1 MRVLISGGGTGG
13 HVYPALAVAPHLSHP
28 AATPQAAA
36 TPAAVRAA
44 PAAPNAPDDLL
55 WVGSANG
62 MELPLVE
69 RAGIAYAG
77 IATGQ
82 LRGKDP
88 LTAIRNSGKMVAGMQ
103 QSRLILDR
111 FRADVCFVTG
121 GYVCAPVVLACRTR
135 RIPVLIYLPD
145 MTPGAAIRWLSHL
158 AQRVAVSFAGA
169 AQYFGGLAPAGKA
182 VVTGYPVRDELLAAV
197 AAGRPHA
204 RRTLAAALDRP
215 LDTGPAADLPLLL
228 VWGGSQGSRT
238 INQATWG
245 ALPSLLAHAH
255 VLHVIGQ
262 RDWQMAQ
269 PTLAALP
276 NQPGWQPDFAERYHP
291 VDYLHE
297 TMPWALAAADLTV
310 ARAGASTL
318 GEFPVANLPSVLVPL
333 PIAGV
338 NQRRN
343 AEVLAAQ
350 GAALVME
357 DEALPSQLGPAV
369 TELLQNR
376 ARLAAMAAAA
386 GSLATPDA
394 AANIAHEL
402 VRLGQVYRR

>member
-1 MRVLISGGGTGG
+1 M
-13 HVYPALAVAPHLSHP
+13 
-28 AATPQAAA
+28 
-36 TPAAVRAA
+36 
-44 PAAPNAPDDLL
+44 L
-55 WVGSANG
+55 WVGSTDG

-82 LRGKDP
+82 LRGEDP

-169 AQYFGGLAPAGKA
+169 AQHFGGLAPAGKA
-182 VVTGYPVRDELLAAV
+182 VVTGYPVRDDLVMAV
-197 AAGRPHA
+197 AAGRPQA

-215 LDTGPAADLPLLL
+215 LASGSAADLPLLL

-245 ALPSLLAHAH
+245 SLPTLLAHAH

-276 NQPGWQPDFAERYHP
+276 DQPGWQPDFAERYHP

-297 TMPWALAAADLTV
+297 SMPWALAAADLTV

-318 GEFPVANLPSVLVPL
+318 GEFPVAKLPSILVPL

-343 AEVLAAQ
+343 AEVLAEQ
-350 GAALVME
+350 GAAVIVE
-357 DEALPSQLGPAV
+357 DEALSAQIGPTVAA
-369 TELLQNR
+369 LLRDR
-376 ARLAAMAAAA
+376 AKLAGMAAAA
-386 GSLATPDA
+386 GSLATPAA

-402 VRLGQVYRR
+402 FRLGQANRR